1 MKQAITIIH
10 TNDLHANYEQL
21 LRQAAY
27 IKKRV
32 KELKSGNEKYLLL
45 DGGDHLDM
53 SVNECLAT
61 QGNIHLEMLA
71 DVGYHA
77 MSVGNNE
84 VLRSTPELIRKHSLE
99 TTVPWLLL
107 NLAESD
113 GSAIGGMKESLIL
126 KAGQLKIG
134 LFGATDQFGDLY
146 ENKHGFRNRDTV
158 TSINKAVDDLHDQ
171 GADLIIFLSHMG
183 YEADLELAKKL
194 SGVVDVIV
202 GAHSHTVLESPIEES
217 GVIIVQA
224 GSHGKY
230 VGELR
235 LEIDLANKKIE
246 KYIGKLIE
254 INLGSERDPS
264 MSAILEQGRNETNEF
279 LSEVLS
285 YTEELL
291 SHEAVIKLMADGIRE
306 FWDAEIG
313 IMYGGAAIGGLEK
326 GELTRGK
333 VLDICKSMHSP
344 VLIEMKGKQIAG
356 LIKDHLR
363 EEITS
368 KKVYG
373 NGFRPHGITIGSL
386 GFSGV
391 SWTDQNGDISEI
403 KVNGEQLQ
411 EERVYTVGSGTP
423 LLYEEVCGYA
433 SVKGCK
439 MIDIGKTL
447 MVKDVFMMYLKKR
460 NKLKMDNVSM
470 I

>member
-1 MKQAITIIH
+1 MKQTITIIH

-27 IKKRV
+27 IKKRI
-32 KELKSGNEKYLLL
+32 KELKAENENYLLL

-53 SVNECLAT
+53 SINECLAT
-61 QGNIHLEMLA
+61 QGKIHLEMLE
-71 DVGYHA
+71 DVGYNA

-84 VLRSTPELIRKHSLE
+84 LLRSTPELIRKQSLE

-107 NLAESD
+107 NLTERD
-113 GSAIGGMKESLIL
+113 GSTIGGMKESLLL
-126 KAGQLKIG
+126 KAGDYLKVG
-134 LFGATDQFGDLY
+134 VFGATDQFEDLY
-146 ENKHGFRNRDTV
+146 ENKHGFRNRDTL
-158 TSINKAVDDLHDQ
+158 TSIKRAVNDLSNQ

-183 YEADLELAKKL
+183 YEADLELAKSL
-194 SGVVDVIV
+194 RGVVDVIV
-202 GAHSHTVLESPIEES
+202 GAHTHTVLESPIVES

-230 VGELR
+230 VGELK
-235 LEIDLANKKIE
+235 LEIDLEEKKIE
-246 KYIGKLIE
+246 KYAGNLIK
-254 INLGSERDPS
+254 INLDSECDPS
-264 MSAILEQGRNETNEF
+264 MTEILERGRKETNEF
-279 LSEVLS
+279 LSEILS
-285 YTEELL
+285 YTEEPLP
-291 SHEAVIKLMADGIRE
+291 HEDIIKLMADGIRK

-313 IMYGGAAIGGLEK
+313 IMYGGAAIGGMEK
-326 GELTRGK
+326 GELTRCK

-356 LIKDHLR
+356 LIHDSLR

-391 SWTDQNGDISEI
+391 LWTDQNGDISEI
-403 KVNGEQLQ
+403 KVNGERLQ
-411 EERVYTVGSGTP
+411 DERVYTVGSGTP
-423 LLYEEVCGYA
+423 LLYEEVCGYT

-439 MIDIGKTL
+439 MIDIGNTL
-447 MVKDVFMMYLKKR
+447 MVKDVFMVYLKKKTHKLL
-460 NKLKMDNVSM
+460 NK

>member
-1 MKQAITIIH
+1 MKQIITIIH
-10 TNDLHANYEQL
+10 TNDLHANYDQF

-32 KELKSGNEKYLLL
+32 RELKAENENYLLL

-53 SVNECLAT
+53 SINECLAT
-61 QGNIHLEMLA
+61 QGNIHLEMLE

-84 VLRSTPELIRKHSLE
+84 LLRSTPELIRRHSLE

-107 NLAESD
+107 NLVEGD
-113 GSAIGGMKESLIL
+113 GSPIGGMKESLLL
-126 KAGQLKIG
+126 KVDDFLKVG
-134 LFGATDQFGDLY
+134 VFGATDQFEDLY
-146 ENKHGFRNRDTV
+146 ENKHGFRNRDTL
-158 TSINKAVDDLHDQ
+158 TSINKAVKDLKNQ
-171 GADLIIFLSHMG
+171 GANLVIFLSHMG
-183 YEADLELAKKL
+183 YEADLEIAKNL

-202 GAHSHTVLESPIEES
+202 GAHSHTIIESPIMES

-235 LEIDLANKKIE
+235 LEIDSEAKKVE
-246 KYIGKLIE
+246 NYTGKLIE
-254 INLGSERDPS
+254 INLDSESDPGVA
-264 MSAILEQGRNETNEF
+264 AILEQGRKETNDF

-285 YTEELL
+285 YTDKPL
-291 SHEAVIKLMADGIRE
+291 SHEDIIKLMAEGMRDY
-306 FWDAEIG
+306 WDAEIG
-313 IMYGGAAIGGLEK
+313 IMYGGAATGGVEK

-333 VLDICKSMHSP
+333 VLDVCKSMHSP

-356 LIKDHLR
+356 LIDDRLI

-386 GFSGV
+386 EFSGV
-391 SWTDQNGDISEI
+391 SWKNHNGEISDIT
-403 KVNGEQLQ
+403 VNGEPLQ
-411 EERVYTVGSGTP
+411 DERVYKVGSGTP
-423 LLYEEVCGYA
+423 MLYEEVCGYT

-439 MIDIGKTL
+439 MIDFGKTL
-447 MVKDVFMMYLKKR
+447 MVKNAFMLYLKKT
-460 NKLKMDNVSM
+460 NKVLNNSL
-470 I
+470 